1 MSLPAQNARP
11 VPVRTTARTS
21 GSSFTW
27 VTWLIRA
34 AVIDDV
40 KALSLAGRSM
50 VRYAT
55 WSRSSIR
62 TRPGSS
68 VMGSGSFPALLAWR
82 FRAPVTGGSR
92 GHFRAWCGTGRSL
105 HQVRAGAFD
114 DLAHRGFRL
123 PVMTTLDGLRH
134 PLMGR
139 QRLAVVRDRVS
150 VQRADRAERHAD
162 HVVDVQQQVVLAGR
176 EHGPVYGQVGH
187 ADHVPRY
194 DRGQEP
200 AHGRG
205 DHAALGRAGRVG

>member
-34 AVIDDV
+34 AVIDGV

-55 WSRSSIR
+55 WPRSSIR

-68 VMGSGSFPALLAWR
+68 VMGFG
-82 FRAPVTGGSR
+82 
-92 GHFRAWCGTGRSL
+92 SL

-123 PVMTTLDGLRH
+123 PVMTALDGLGH

-139 QRLAVVRDRVS
+139 QR
-150 VQRADRAERHAD
+150 
-162 HVVDVQQQVVLAGR
+162 
-176 EHGPVYGQVGH
+176 
-187 ADHVPRY
+187 
-194 DRGQEP
+194 
-200 AHGRG
+200 
-205 DHAALGRAGRVG
+205 

>member
-11 VPVRTTARTS
+11 VPVSTTARTS

-34 AVIDDV
+34 AVIDGV

-68 VMGSGSFPALLAWR
+68 VMGSGSF
-82 FRAPVTGGSR
+82 
-92 GHFRAWCGTGRSL
+92 L
-105 HQVRAGAFD
+105 HQVRAGALD

-123 PVMTTLDGLRH
+123 PVMTALDGFGH

-176 EHGPVYGQVGH
+176 EHGPVEGQVGR
-187 ADHVPRY
+187 DELVRRL
-194 DRGQEP
+194 DRGPQR

-205 DHAALGRAGRVG
+205 DHAALGRAGR

>member
-11 VPVRTTARTS
+11 VPVSTTARTS

-34 AVIDDV
+34 AVIDGV
-40 KALSLAGRSM
+40 NALSLAGRSM

-68 VMGSGSFPALLAWR
+68 VMGSGSFWAVLAWR
-82 FRAPVTGGSR
+82 FRAPVTG
-92 GHFRAWCGTGRSL
+92 RSL
-105 HQVRAGAFD
+105 HQARAGAFD

-123 PVMTTLDGLRH
+123 PVMTPLDGLGH

-150 VQRADRAERHAD
+150 VQWSDRAERHA
-162 HVVDVQQQVVLAGR
+162 
-176 EHGPVYGQVGH
+176 
-187 ADHVPRY
+187 
-194 DRGQEP
+194 
-200 AHGRG
+200 
-205 DHAALGRAGRVG
+205 